1 MQKDTVDSILFF
13 MDRLVYAR
21 ECYDRLKQDPEQRK
35 TNTTLGVRALI
46 YDIILLIF
54 VGGAAAL
61 TCWGSTM
68 ASGWQIAIFILAGI
82 LFLAMIPFYIL
93 AFNFSIKQLCLN
105 KRAIGWISLLLPI
118 LLTIAVAVSITIF
131 AFSI

>member
-61 TCWGSTM
+61 TCWGITM
-68 ASGWQIAIFILAGI
+68 ASGWKIAIFILAGS